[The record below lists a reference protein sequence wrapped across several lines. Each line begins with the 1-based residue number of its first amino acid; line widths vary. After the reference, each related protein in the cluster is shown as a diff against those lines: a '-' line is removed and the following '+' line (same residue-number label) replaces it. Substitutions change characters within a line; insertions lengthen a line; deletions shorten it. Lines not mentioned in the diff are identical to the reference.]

1 MHKQKNITPPIIAL
15 FWRDHRKLA
24 GLFLAAVLTALTL
37 LIPTVAYMDEPTAL
51 QGQVRDAGSGV
62 AVADALIEIP
72 ALGLSARSNIR
83 GEFAWSGLSISGDFQ
98 AVTFQIQASGYGNWT
113 LENARILR
121 AETLILEAEL
131 KDAPQTI
138 TVPPPSNE
146 RPMGFAAAAEMTP
159 MLFAM
164 GGAEDIPIPETIR
177 VRVTGDPICNLSLPY
192 TVEVIDFKDYVKHV
206 LPNEW
211 ISSWPWESLRSGA
224 MATKMY
230 AWYWVALGGK
240 WSDADVYDS
249 TCDQVYNPAFS
260 YASTNQAV
268 DDTWN
273 WRLTRDDLLIQT
285 QYRAFTSQC
294 GSADCMGQ
302 WDSRDLALGSW
313 TWDEILF
320 HFYEGTALTQVWNPP
335 GGYSLRFNGVYNDT
349 ENRVLIPV
357 DDPAT
362 TDPGPPVDVGG
373 DDFSLEFWIKASPGE
388 NNAPS
393 ASCGP
398 NTAWQQGNLLFD
410 RDRNGADRDFG
421 LSLANGQMVFGVSGD
436 GTGDLSIC
444 GTTDIA
450 DDNWHHVAVQRRFSD
465 GYLWLYVD
473 GVLEAEADGPDGD
486 ISYPDDAVPPD
497 TCGPLGTG
505 SCTPYDPM
513 LAIGAEKHSMDV
525 TSPSFNGWLDEI
537 RFSNVLRYSADFSPP
552 ADPFNTDPD
561 TVALYTL
568 NEGYGNLI
576 HDTSSATGGPSDGSR
591 IYGGA
596 INGPEWSLDTIWYV
610 PPPTPLQ
617 QTFSDVPADHWAYSF
632 IEAVADAGLIAGYP
646 DGTYRPNQFVTRAE
660 VAVMLLQGIY
670 GAGGGYTPPPAV
682 GGIFT
687 DIYGHWAEDWIE
699 ALAGEGITSG
709 YGDGTFRPDNGVTR
723 AEISIFL
730 LRAKYGTGY
739 APPPPDGGIFSDVAG
754 HWAEAWIEV
763 LAEEGITAGHPDG
776 TYRPKLAVTRAEMAV
791 FLQRTFSIPL
801 P

>member
-1 MHKQKNITPPIIAL
+1 MNCIKNYPDL
-15 FWRDHRKLA
+15 RDCSEFLSA
-24 GLFLAAVLTALTL
+24 VLAAVFLLAILTPVFLSVTAQTL
-37 LIPTVAYMDEPTAL
+37 SSATIRGLVTADTTGAPIPNA
-51 QGQVRDAGSGV
+51 QVT
-62 AVADALIEIP
+62 IP
-72 ALGLSARSNIR
+72 LLGLQTTTNSA
-83 GEFAWSGLSISGDFQ
+83 GEFSWEAIPLND
-98 AVTFQIQASGYGNWT
+98 AVVPVTVHVTAQNFGGWT
-113 LENARILR
+113 LQDVRVLR
-121 AETLILEAEL
+121 DETLIIKAILE
-131 KDAPQTI
+131 KSPVTI
-138 TVPPPSNE
+138 VVPPPSNE
-146 RPMGFAAAAEMTP
+146 RTLPPDPLAAMGAAES
-159 MLFAM
+159 
-164 GGAEDIPIPETIR
+164 GGPIGAPGDFPIPHTIR
-177 VRVTGDPICNLSLPY
+177 VRVTGNPYCNTTIPY
-192 TVEVIDFKDYVKHV
+192 TVEVVDFKEYVKHV

-211 ISSWPWESLRSGA
+211 WASWPGESLRAGA
-224 MATKMY
+224 MAAKMY
-230 AWYWVALGGK
+230 AWYWIAAGGK
-240 WSDADVYDS
+240 WDDADVYDS
-249 TCDQVYNPAFS
+249 TCDQVYNPAVE
-260 YASTNQAV
+260 YESTNLAV
-268 DDTWN
+268 DFTWN
-273 WRLTRDDLLIQT
+273 WLMMRDSQFILT
-285 QYRAFTSQC
+285 QYRAFDSQC

-302 WDSRDLALGSW
+302 WDSRDKALNSW
-313 TWDEILF
+313 TWDEILL
-320 HFYEGTALTQVWNPP
+320 FYYDPAALEPVWNPP
-335 GGYSLRFNGVYNDT
+335 GGYSLRFNGIYNDE

-552 ADPFNTDPD
+552 ADPFDTDPD

-610 PPPTPLQ
+610 PPPTPTATPTPTPIPETSTPTPDTPSL
-617 QTFSDVPADHWAYSF
+617 TPETPTPTHDTPVPIPETPTSASPTPTL
-632 IEAVADAGLIAGYP
+632 E
-646 DGTYRPNQFVTRAE
+646 
-660 VAVMLLQGIY
+660 
-670 GAGGGYTPPPAV
+670 TPPPMSDTSTPSPVTPIYTTSPTPVTPSPTPTSPSATP
-682 GGIFT
+682 IPT
-687 DIYGHWAEDWIE
+687 QTPISSLTPTPEAIDINADGKVDIVDVQLCINVFLGVELDPDISTKADIN
-699 ALAGEGITSG
+699 
-709 YGDGTFRPDNGVTR
+709 GDGNINV
-723 AEISIFL
+723 I
-730 LRAKYGTGY
+730 
-739 APPPPDGGIFSDVAG
+739 DVQQIVNAILMG
-754 HWAEAWIEV
+754 
-763 LAEEGITAGHPDG
+763 
-776 TYRPKLAVTRAEMAV
+776 
-791 FLQRTFSIPL
+791 
-801 P
+801 